1 MEWTRQTAL
10 ETLTLPVDAT
20 RDLIEETFK
29 KLSNIYDPTQFMT
42 KTEKFIEEIGRPTT
56 KIECDIIFEN
66 LNSAYKYLTTMT
78 KKLALERL
86 RLPDNATLDL
96 IKKTYRKLSLIYHSD
111 QCMNQ
116 TEKFMPEFG
125 RPTTTEQCD
134 NIFKEINNAYEF
146 LTKTNIKKYEIE
158 IPNDNFKCMKVDQP
172 VEYCFFFYDKYDG
185 EFSYRIPRTLL
196 TMNNYLI
203 VNHVDAIVGENNCDT
218 IWDALKS
225 FFPEPNLLE
234 QKLQHYT
241 TIWYQEKNKNKY
253 FIFLKLI
260 AVPSGYSFSA
270 DPTPTEGDDTYHFAN
285 LIIKQK
291 LSTGQKY
298 EIEIPNDNFKCMKV
312 DQPVEYCFFF
322 YDKYDGE
329 FSYRIPRTLLTMNN
343 YLIVNHVDA
352 IVGENNCEKI
362 WDTLK
367 WCIPQLDSLQ
377 LVLQQ
382 YTTIWY
388 QEKNT
393 NKYFIFIP
401 LRLGAGAKAN
411 GYSFSADLTEGNNT
425 CDHFANL
432 IIKQKLST
440 GQKAS
445 IVALFTAV
453 TAGYGALGM
462 ASYKYAKHRKNLKV
476 HKYLFDKKKPY
487 YFVPLLN
494 DTMMPTE
501 SEYKGVGNLYEK
513 TMRMAIPHIPHKNL
527 DIASNASNTKKLL
540 TILDKNA
547 DRLFPVPAWKNPSF
561 LENQAKLTTV
571 VLFLNKKNKASKAAI
586 TFWEQFEKD
595 KEIRRPDFIEQLNK
609 LPYTL

>member
-172 VEYCFFFYDKYDG
+172 VDYCFFFYDKYDG
-185 EFSYRIPRTLL
+185 AY
-196 TMNNYLI
+196 
-203 VNHVDAIVGENNCDT
+203 
-218 IWDALKS
+218 
-225 FFPEPNLLE
+225 
-234 QKLQHYT
+234 
-241 TIWYQEKNKNKY
+241 
-253 FIFLKLI
+253 
-260 AVPSGYSFSA
+260 
-270 DPTPTEGDDTYHFAN
+270 
-285 LIIKQK
+285 
-291 LSTGQKY
+291 
-298 EIEIPNDNFKCMKV
+298 
-312 DQPVEYCFFF
+312 
-322 YDKYDGE
+322 
-329 FSYRIPRTLLTMNN
+329 SYRIPRTLLTMNN

-445 IVALFTAV
+445 IV
-453 TAGYGALGM
+453 GYGALGM